1 MSKLH
6 ILPLATA
13 LTFLSVTKTE
23 LKERLQLDDNLV
35 DTMQSNGVTLEGAEI
50 IASAFGYHPSEI
62 WGERW
67 VDAVLTLAEWSEDET
82 H

>member
-6 ILPLATA
+6 ILSLATA

-23 LKERLQLDDNLV
+23 LKERLQLDDDLLNSMH
-35 DTMQSNGVTLEGAEI
+35 TNGVTLEGAEI

-67 VDAVLTLAEWSEDET
+67 VDAVLTLTDWSDDET
-82 H
+82 Q